1 MNKINP
7 YNLNSYILLRYFR
20 LSLCKKILSL
30 QYNNLYNKLNHIK
43 LFLGRK

>member
-7 YNLNSYILLRYFR
+7 YNFNFIFPLDC
-20 LSLCKKILSL
+20 SLCKKILSL

-43 LFLGRK
+43 LFLR